1 MRGSRYV
8 CRTNEQYGDHAW
20 RDTLPT
26 VRPGNLPAGG
36 GDAVRLIGLS
46 SPERT
51 PRGVLALLCPNF
63 DETLTPTGGTT
74 YSALDGVVIRHLL
87 RLRLTSA
94 GSSRRLS
101 ALGSTTAKLQISQ
114 GNSLDLPAYACRIY
128 VTAFR
133 ASIGLWRHHAV
144 PPHPLPVRQA
154 SILSRASLM
163 FAVHPRPP
171 LASG

>member
-1 MRGSRYV
+1 M
-8 CRTNEQYGDHAW
+8 
-20 RDTLPT
+20 
-26 VRPGNLPAGG
+26 
-36 GDAVRLIGLS
+36 
-46 SPERT
+46 
-51 PRGVLALLCPNF
+51 LCPNF

-114 GNSLDLPAYACRIY
+114 GNSLDLLGYAFRIY

-133 ASIGLWRHHAV
+133 ASIGLWRLLQPYPAV

-154 SILSRASLM
+154 SILPRASLS
-163 FAVHPRPP
+163 FAVTRAPP
-171 LASG
+171 CLWLTLPPCRVCRELPPPSHQRGYRIANWLRLRATRHAWRTIKTSAWLRLVFLI